1 MWPITGL
8 VLTSSCTVLDT
19 ETVGSNPTGATD
31 EWLYSLFVGVF
42 LFRIGLAFAD
52 PPHKES
58 YRERI

>member
-31 EWLYSLFVGVF
+31 E
-42 LFRIGLAFAD
+42 
-52 PPHKES
+52 
-58 YRERI
+58 